1 MLQAK
6 SVPMNGQTN
15 TLTADGH
22 RTDESKLAVEVLLA
36 KGIFAMMYPFPL
48 DSTDGLLKLLSI
60 EVRKRIFARM
70 YRFP

>member
-36 KGIFAMMYPFPL
+36 KRYLCNDVPVPVGFYGWAV
-48 DSTDGLLKLLSI
+48 
-60 EVRKRIFARM
+60 EVAIH
-70 YRFP
+70 